1 MYIREYMQTNVI
13 TVNSDTLAND
23 AEKVMRD
30 NNIRRLPVVDKGKL
44 VGLITRD
51 KLRRML
57 TPFSATSVNIWD
69 LKYVP
74 ARIKVKDIMEKKVFT
89 VTPDATLQQAIAEGQ
104 KRKFGVLL
112 VVDKDEPDKLVGLV
126 TATDVYRLTS
136 GILGFGQPGA
146 RLHVF
151 EPSKVGS
158 CQEVVGIIIKRGVK
172 ILSLFHVTPPGIG
185 REDCIFH
192 LDTEDAS
199 QIIAELRSKGYEV
212 EERPL

>member
-1 MYIREYMQTNVI
+1 MYLREYMQTNVI
-13 TVNSDTLAND
+13 TVSSDTLAHD

-30 NNIRRLPVVDKGKL
+30 NHIRRLPVVDKGKL

-57 TPFSATSVNIWD
+57 TPFSPTSINIWD

-74 ARIKVKDIMEKKVFT
+74 ARIKVKDIMEKNIFT

-104 KRKFGVLL
+104 RRKIGVLL

-126 TATDVYRLTS
+126 TATDVYRLTT
-136 GILGFGQPGA
+136 GILGFGHPGA

-151 EPSKVGS
+151 DPSKVGS
-158 CQEVVGIIIKRGVK
+158 CQEVLAIIIKQGVK
-172 ILSLFHVTPPGIG
+172 ILSLFHVTPPGTG
-185 REDCIFH
+185 REDCMLQ
-192 LDTEDAS
+192 LDTKDAS

>member
-13 TVNSDTLAND
+13 TVNSDTLAHD

-57 TPFSATSVNIWD
+57 TPFSPTSVNIWD
-69 LKYVP
+69 LRYVP

-104 KRKFGVLL
+104 RRKIGVLL
-112 VVDKDEPDKLVGLV
+112 VVDKDEPDKLLGLV
-126 TATDVYRLTS
+126 TATDVYRLTT

-146 RLHVF
+146 RLHIF
-151 EPSKVGS
+151 ECCKKGS
-158 CQEVVGIIIKRGVK
+158 LKEVVDIINKSGATIQ
-172 ILSLFHVTPPGIG
+172 SLFHVTPPGIG
-185 REDCIFH
+185 REDCIIH
-192 LDTEDAS
+192 LDVEDAA
-199 QIIAELRSKGYEV
+199 QIIAELRSKGYEA